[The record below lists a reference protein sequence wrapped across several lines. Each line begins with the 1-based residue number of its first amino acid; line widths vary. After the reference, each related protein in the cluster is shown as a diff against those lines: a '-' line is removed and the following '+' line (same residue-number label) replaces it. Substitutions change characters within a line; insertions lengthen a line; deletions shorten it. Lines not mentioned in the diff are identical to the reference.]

1 MSIDL
6 VSPNRTIVICHH
18 GIRQMCEANGV
29 DWLDFLQN
37 GIDAERIKHIDDV
50 YVKQA
55 IKNAEA
61 REKGTK
67 A

>member
-1 MSIDL
+1 M
-6 VSPNRTIVICHH
+6 TIVRLEDTKSMDICHH
-18 GIRQMCEANGV
+18 GIRLMCEANEV

-37 GIDAERIKHIDDV
+37 GIDVERIKHIDDV

>member
-1 MSIDL
+1 MD
-6 VSPNRTIVICHH
+6 ICHH